1 MSSAPHPQRRR
12 SARERLA
19 AVANAV
25 RRWTELPSDR
35 ALLEE
40 HRQTVLFRT
49 RVAAWIAAVVIPFTI
64 LTYVGT
70 LLPDSLPVA
79 AVVTAGAEV
88 GVLLVLVSLRTT
100 VFRRH
105 YHVPFFA
112 LAGIVC
118 HGTEIAVLELT
129 GGGARSHFLFPYF
142 LVMFGVATL
151 FPARFAWTLATVV
164 TAPLSYLAGE
174 LAAHGSLE
182 PGASRANLILLVDYA
197 FIAAIASRVTTRL
210 FFSEA
215 ENRRALEVANHQL
228 RELDKAKSDFFANV
242 SHDLR
247 SPLTVILGPLNS
259 ILGQEAS
266 LSPRNRQYLQ
276 LALSGAARLDSMVND
291 LLDLARID
299 AGLGSIAPQRVDA
312 TGLLGD
318 LVEAVRPWAAQNGI
332 AVVFDG
338 PGRPVYARIDAD
350 KIERVAMNLLSNAF
364 KYSAAGTQVAVRLRS
379 GEDGLWIEVA
389 DQGAGIAPEDLER
402 IFVRFTRGRGQEAG
416 RTRGAG
422 LGLAVVREFVDL
434 HGGRV
439 AVESGVGKGSTFKV
453 QLPPSCLDKGPDQ
466 PEAERGRRTGVP
478 PHLLLPPRPVSA
490 GATADVTNGR
500 PRVLVVDDEDPVRL
514 FLATELEPAFEVLAV
529 ADAERALEVAAR
541 ERPDV
546 AVVDIMLP
554 GMDGIELCRRFRA
567 DAATRGLPILAYS
580 ARGDLKTRLDAF
592 AAGADDFVHKPFEP
606 RELKVRLESLLR
618 RATPRHSLSGTT
630 PPRGTSS
637 RDSS

>member
-416 RTRGAG
+416 RTRGAAWAWRWSG
-422 LGLAVVREFVDL
+422 SSSTSTAAGSRSRAGSARAPPS
-434 HGGRV
+434 RCSSRR
-439 AVESGVGKGSTFKV
+439 AASTKAPTSPRPSGVGAQASRRT
-453 QLPPSCLDKGPDQ
+453 SCCR
-466 PEAERGRRTGVP
+466 RGRSRPERRPTSRTAAP
-478 PHLLLPPRPVSA
+478 ACSSSTTRTRCACSWRPNWSRPSRCSPWRTPNGPLKSRRA
-490 GATADVTNGR
+490 SGPTWRWWTSCCPAWTASS
-500 PRVLVVDDEDPVRL
+500 
-514 FLATELEPAFEVLAV
+514 
-529 ADAERALEVAAR
+529 
-541 ERPDV
+541 
-546 AVVDIMLP
+546 
-554 GMDGIELCRRFRA
+554 C
-567 DAATRGLPILAYS
+567 
-580 ARGDLKTRLDAF
+580 
-592 AAGADDFVHKPFEP
+592 AAG
-606 RELKVRLESLLR
+606 
-618 RATPRHSLSGTT
+618 SGRT
-630 PPRGTSS
+630 PPREGFRSSPTAHGATSRPGSTPSPPARTTSS
-637 RDSS
+637 TSRSSRAS